1 MVKRSITTVLACLA
15 GCLMMGSVVFTG
27 LHVKGITGKW
37 RLVSLYG
44 TEVGAL
50 FSPVTLEFESHGL
63 LLGSSQCGLF
73 AGRWRAGQS
82 ALRINDLVPSSC
94 ACGELRTIERKLLT
108 AMSEAE
114 QHRLVKDK
122 LVLMHEGKP
131 VAMLVPVG

>member
-1 MVKRSITTVLACLA
+1 
-15 GCLMMGSVVFTG
+15 MGSVVFTG

-37 RLVSLYG
+37 RLVNLYG
-44 TEVGAL
+44 TDVGAL

-63 LLGSSQCGLF
+63 LLGSSRCGFF

-82 ALRINDLVPSSC
+82 ALRIKDLVPSTC
-94 ACGELRTIERKLLT
+94 ACGELRTIESKLLT

-122 LVLMHEGKP
+122 LVLMHQGKP
-131 VAMLVPVG
+131 IATLAPVG

>member
-1 MVKRSITTVLACLA
+1 MVKRTITSVLACLT
-15 GCLMMGSVVFTG
+15 GCVMMGSVVFTG

-37 RLVSLYG
+37 RLVNLYG
-44 TEVGAL
+44 TDVGSL

-63 LLGSSQCGLF
+63 LLGRSRCGVF

-82 ALRINDLVPSSC
+82 ALRINDLVASTC

-114 QHRLVKDK
+114 QHRRVKDK

-131 VAMLVPVG
+131 VAMLAPVG